1 MSAVSQLKQIQSKNK
16 SNICLGLD
24 LDPKRMPQQFAKNIR
39 SMFDF
44 AHQIVD
50 ATSDLVCAYKPNMAF
65 FESLGPDGLSL
76 LKQVVHRIPSDIPVI
91 LDGKRGDIGNTAGH
105 YAKAMY
111 EIYGA
116 TWVTINPYMGYD
128 SFRPFVEYDGKGI
141 FILCLTSNSG
151 AKDFQMLNVDGK
163 PLYRHV
169 AEKVNYWDKDRSF
182 GLVVGATQPE
192 QLKEIRELSGDM
204 PLLIPGVGA
213 QGGSLELAV
222 RYGTA
227 DFQKPAVI
235 NVSRSVLYASTGDDF
250 AQRAREELQRLVDE
264 VNALRPGPKGETDQP
279 TTAADNQQKPQ

>member
-1 MSAVSQLKQIQSKNK
+1 MSAVSQLKKIQSKNN
-16 SNICLGLD
+16 SIICLGLD
-24 LDPKRMPQQFAKNIR
+24 LDPKRMPQQYAKNIR

-44 AHQIVD
+44 AHRMVD
-50 ATSDLVCAYKPNMAF
+50 ATADLVCAYKPNMAF

-76 LKQVVHRIPSDIPVI
+76 LKQVVQRVPDEVPVI
-91 LDGKRGDIGNTAGH
+91 LDGKRGDIGNTASH
-105 YAKAMY
+105 YAKALY

-128 SFRPFVEYDGKGI
+128 SFRPFVEYDEKGL

-151 AKDFQMLNVDGK
+151 AKDFQMLDVDGK

-169 AEKVNYWDKDRSF
+169 AERVNYWDKDRSF

-192 QLKEIRELSGDM
+192 QLKEIREVSGDM

-213 QGGSLELAV
+213 QGGSLELAA

-227 DFQKPAVI
+227 EFKKPAVI
-235 NVSRSVLYASTGDDF
+235 NVSRSVLYASNGEDF
-250 AQRAREELQRLVDE
+250 AQRAREELQKLVDQ
-264 VNALRPGPKGETDQP
+264 VNSFRPGAQKEDEAEEQP
-279 TTAADNQQKPQ
+279 QQDTQQQ

>member
-1 MSAVSQLKQIQSKNK
+1 MSAVSQLKQIQSKNQ
-16 SNICLGLD
+16 SMICLGLD
-24 LDPKRMPQQFAKNIR
+24 LDPKRMPQAHAKNIR

-44 AHQIVD
+44 AHRIVD
-50 ATSDLVCAYKPNMAF
+50 ATADLVCAYKPNMAF
-65 FESLGPDGLSL
+65 FESLGPEGLSL
-76 LKQVVHRIPSDIPVI
+76 LKQIVHRIPDHIPII

-105 YAKAMY
+105 YARAMY

-128 SFRPFVEYDGKGI
+128 SFRPFVEYDEKGI

-192 QLKEIRELSGDM
+192 QLKEIREISGDM

-213 QGGSLELAV
+213 QGGSLELAA

-227 DFQKPAVI
+227 EFQKPAVI
-235 NVSRSVLYASTGDDF
+235 NVSRSVLYASGGDDF
-250 AQRAREELQRLVDE
+250 DSRARQELQKLVAE
-264 VNALRPGPKGETDQP
+264 VNSFRPGVNKDETE
-279 TTAADNQQKPQ
+279 NQDAESKSQQQ